1 MTDQELKRMSRGD
14 LIEIIYQYQ
23 SREREYVQK
32 ISDLT
37 ERLKDR
43 STKIE
48 NAGSIAEAALALNQ
62 VFEAAQA
69 AADQYVAEVQSANA
83 DKGAQAQKILSEA
96 VSQADTIRQQAQRE
110 YDAMLEKAKQ
120 ECDAMYNKITELLR
134 NYEELRGLLPR

>member
-1 MTDQELKRMSRGD
+1 MMDQELKRMSRGD

-32 ISDLT
+32 ISDLS
-37 ERLKDR
+37 EQLKDR
-43 STKIE
+43 SSKIE
-48 NAGSIAEAALALNQ
+48 NAGSIAEAALSLNQ

-69 AADQYVAEVQSANA
+69 AADQYVAEVRASNA
-83 DKGAQAQKILSEA
+83 DKEAQAQQVLSEA
-96 VSQADTIRQQAQRE
+96 ASQADTIRQQAQRE